1 MSAPEPTL
9 DEQIAAV
16 QDARDYVVRS
26 IDWRAGRRGFDPIA
40 HRRQVARLEAAIET
54 LKRLR
59 EPAR

>member
-9 DEQIAAV
+9 EEQIAAV

-26 IDWRAGRRGFDPIA
+26 ADWRAGRRGFDPIA

-54 LKRLR
+54 LKRQR